1 MIKCY
6 KRWWPAIWTT
16 IILLILN
23 GLIFYCSNSYGAKY
37 IDNTTC
43 ITDKKERE
51 NLMNAPQTA
60 GKIYRERLNALFTK
74 WDSILNDNRKELE
87 YTLKNISTSMSIW
100 VGLIAAICTILPI
113 VLGINAN
120 MNFKYDLA
128 HMEKI
133 INETLRDK
141 VKEQNKKLNKIDEQ
155 IGKSEK
161 LFNGNQINQTLSD
174 LAVHMRVISEL
185 QDFES
190 KDRGTL
196 SKPELYVKVMDN
208 VTAELTKTSKK
219 IESTEIDNKDNNTH
233 IGITLML
240 CMLKRLLVS
249 VENIFNDYELLTL
262 QRLKAKIDKD
272 VTELIKKD
280 SADNKK
286 AISMTIEH
294 VNDVRKLFYDFVKSQ
309 EC

>member
-1 MIKCY
+1 M
-6 KRWWPAIWTT
+6 
-16 IILLILN
+16 
-23 GLIFYCSNSYGAKY
+23 IFYCSNSYGAKY

-100 VGLIAAICTILPI
+100 VGLIAVICTILPI

-155 IGKSEK
+155 IGESEK

-240 CMLKRLLVS
+240 CMLKRS
-249 VENIFNDYELLTL
+249 EEHTSEL
-262 QRLKAKIDKD
+262 QSR
-272 VTELIKKD
+272 E
-280 SADNKK
+280 
-286 AISMTIEH
+286 
-294 VNDVRKLFYDFVKSQ
+294 
-309 EC
+309 

>member
-1 MIKCY
+1 M
-6 KRWWPAIWTT
+6 
-16 IILLILN
+16 
-23 GLIFYCSNSYGAKY
+23 IFYCSNSYGAKY

>member
-1 MIKCY
+1 MTKCY
-6 KRWWPAIWTT
+6 KRWWPAILTT

-23 GLIFYCSNSYGAKY
+23 GLMFYCSNSYGAKY
-37 IDNTTC
+37 IDNTTR
-43 ITDKKERE
+43 ITDKEERE
-51 NLMNAPQTA
+51 NLMNVPQTA
-60 GKIYRERLNALFTK
+60 GKIYRERLIALFTK

-133 INETLRDK
+133 INETLRNK
-141 VKEQNKKLNKIDEQ
+141 VNEQNKKLNKIDEQ
-155 IGKSEK
+155 IRESGK
-161 LFNGNQINQTLSD
+161 LFNENQINQILSD

-196 SKPELYVKVMDN
+196 SKPELYVKVMNN
-208 VTAELTKTSKK
+208 VTAELTKTSEK
-219 IESTEIDNKDNNTH
+219 IGSTGIDNKDNNTH

-249 VENIFNDYELLTL
+249 VENTFNDYELLTL
-262 QRLKAKIDKD
+262 QRLRAKIDKD